1 MTQGACEVWFYHLE
15 RTALEQA
22 LPSLLERTLARKW
35 RALVRTTAKDR
46 LDHLDAALWSYRDEA
61 FLPHGVEG
69 EPHAERQPVLLT
81 TDKANTNAA
90 QALFLIDGAE
100 PDDLDGFERGLV
112 LFDGRDESQVE
123 RARGQWKALKTRGIN
138 VSYWR
143 ESAER
148 GWEKQA

>member
-1 MTQGACEVWFYHLE
+1 MTATCEVWFYHLE

-22 LPSLLERTLARKW
+22 LPSLLERTLARNW
-35 RALVRTTAKDR
+35 RALVRTTAQGR
-46 LDHLDAALWSYRDEA
+46 LDHLDISLWSYRDEA

-81 TDKANTNAA
+81 TGQQNTNAA

-100 PDDLDGFERGLV
+100 PGSLDGFERGLI
-112 LFDGRDESQVE
+112 LFDGRDEAQLKH
-123 RARGQWKALKTRGIN
+123 ARTQWKALKDDGIA

-143 ESAER
+143 EDAER